1 MTILYR
7 HLWMPMPYP
16 DYLRVAC
23 VYLLSESVLVV
34 RKLITYVAK
43 NVVLFIVVSWRRCTK
58 LGEYYIAGHI
68 SILRAWLYVYIYL
81 SEYNVSKKDIHD
93 NVTLCDVYYIITQ
106 NTSDCPITV
115 QSGWLVGMDF
125 WPFVW
130 YIWIKYDCCRLI
142 DRSASESEQ
151 LSYIFFLSLL

>member
-1 MTILYR
+1 
-7 HLWMPMPYP
+7 MPHP

-130 YIWIKYDCCRLI
+130 YI
-142 DRSASESEQ
+142 
-151 LSYIFFLSLL
+151 